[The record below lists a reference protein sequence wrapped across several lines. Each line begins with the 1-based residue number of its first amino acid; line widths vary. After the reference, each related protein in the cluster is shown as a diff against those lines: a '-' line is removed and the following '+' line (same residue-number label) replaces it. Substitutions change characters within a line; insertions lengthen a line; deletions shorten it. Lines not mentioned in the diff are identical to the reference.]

1 MIPHH
6 HKTQEDPMY
15 RITVQS
21 TPHREFHD
29 EAPNSSPVKTED
41 LLRMG
46 RKMTLHQEEVRL
58 NILKI
63 LYFFLILSSLALEVF
78 VCITWAQTDSY
89 LLLALAGTTSM
100 TIIGSVL
107 GLVGSFVAIGELKAR
122 SQSPAPLRSNTPG
135 QNLLIFS
142 FYFLLYI
149 FSSYLVFGSGALF
162 FQDQSLTFLEAKH
175 SDEAAWASNF
185 SSKGLDEVLDFTS
198 LMITIAGYSCFITNV
213 IIGVSIYY
221 IFVLSSV
228 WEVIHKVLMVICIV
242 LLFLGLGIL
251 YLAGVGELMI
261 KYLDFEE
268 IVPGWVSLAAIL
280 VGALICFSAYQ
291 GYIMAHGEKTP
302 AVRCFIVIQL
312 LVLCS
317 SLIFGI
323 GALMSATH
331 FREKLNTS
339 CYDTLS
345 LIDRD
350 YTPVLGCD
358 QKYREV
364 ARTEAQLTCSKEQ
377 VRAIWETELDSQG
390 VLYGCLNSQCCGSL
404 VASAKSVFD
413 YMGIQA
419 LAAVVIVSVALW
431 GISYLLEKLK
441 KFGVSQNHDKDY
453 RFLLSMILFSVS
465 FALILYTNLRLHPRQ
480 PPHKDALL
488 VVSNGGVVDQ
498 RWLQASECYRGLQ
511 LPAIGDLSLKCP
523 SCDPSK
529 TFVTIST
536 TGGQVYKPEKASVEN
551 LETRVDYWQFA
562 SGKEN
567 NIAKAIAE
575 LTVCP
580 YCPGGSLQ
588 LEVLLAL
595 QDSSTHQQQLANVTF
610 SLSAGSTATQTL
622 VGKVQGEGSS
632 NAPVLVQF
640 GKGCAPVTTTTDA
653 QGRYTLNLPLT
664 SDQSP
669 YSAFI
674 SLPNGLK
681 RVQQVGGIPSS
692 SLPLPTLEQPPSST
706 LFSRLTARVVDCYHG
721 FPLANSTVYLREHS
735 NNMTGPALAVSQT
748 DLDGTALFSS
758 LPAGLYT
765 LVAAA
770 HGYTSDVVDVVMTGG
785 AYLEQALQLGLDNL
799 GPKQARVHL
808 TWSTDMDLDLRAAF
822 QLSADY
828 FCHVYYAETYCGS
841 AKLTKQTKPGLN
853 GEVLLLREMSAGRY
867 LIYVTQYA
875 GSKGLYEKS
884 KAELK
889 VFIPGLSLPL
899 FRLQVPASTTG
910 LPDEYLSYRMWL
922 ALCLDGEQG
931 VQSLLPVHRMVALS
945 SKPDLDGY
953 CEEFYGSGRVTWPGN
968 RTEIVARPRNNPPSG
983 TTLRP

>member
-1 MIPHH
+1 
-6 HKTQEDPMY
+6 MY

-29 EAPNSSPVKTED
+29 EAPNSSPAKKED

-63 LYFFLILSSLALEVF
+63 LYFFLILSSLALEGF

-107 GLVGSFVAIGELKAR
+107 GLIGSFVAIKELKVR
-122 SQSPAPLRSNTPG
+122 PQSPAPLHSNTPG

-185 SSKGLDEVLDFTS
+185 SSKGLSEVLDFTS

-251 YLAGVGELMI
+251 YLAGIGELMI
-261 KYLDFEE
+261 KYLDFED
-268 IVPGWVSLAAIL
+268 IVPGWVSLAAIV
-280 VGALICFSAYQ
+280 VGALICFSAFQ
-291 GYIMAHGEKTP
+291 GYIMAHGEKIP
-302 AVRCFIVIQL
+302 AIRCFILIQM
-312 LVLCS
+312 LVLGT

-358 QKYREV
+358 QKYHEV
-364 ARTEAQLTCSKEQ
+364 ARTEAQLSCPKEQ
-377 VRAIWETELDSQG
+377 VRVLWETELDSQG
-390 VLYGCLNSQCCGSL
+390 VLYGCLNSECCGSL
-404 VASAKSVFD
+404 VASSKSVFD

-419 LAAVVIVSVALW
+419 LAAVIIVSVAFW
-431 GISYLLEKLK
+431 GISYLVEKVK
-441 KFGVSQNHDKDY
+441 KFGVSPNHDKDY
-453 RFLLSMILFSVS
+453 RFLLSMIFFSAA

-480 PPHKDALL
+480 PPHKSALL
-488 VVSNGGVVDQ
+488 VVSNGGVVDPL
-498 RWLQASECYRGLQ
+498 WLQAGECYHGLQ
-511 LPAIGDLSLKCP
+511 LPTFEDFSQKCP
-523 SCDPSK
+523 SCDSSK
-529 TFVTIST
+529 TYITVST
-536 TGGQVYKPEKASVEN
+536 VGGRVYKPEKASVED
-551 LETRVDYWQFA
+551 LETRTDFWQFA
-562 SGKEN
+562 SGKAN
-567 NIAKAIAE
+567 AIDKAIAE

-580 YCPGGSLQ
+580 LCPGTGLQ
-588 LEVLLAL
+588 VEVLVTQ
-595 QDSSTHQQQLANVTF
+595 QDSNNHQQMQLANVTF
-610 SLSAGSTATQTL
+610 TLSAGSTATQTL
-622 VGKVQGEGSS
+622 SGKVQGEGSS
-632 NAPVLVQF
+632 DAPVRAEF
-640 GKGCAPVTTTTDA
+640 GIGCAPVTTTTDS
-653 QGRYTLNLPLT
+653 QGRFTLKLPLT

-669 YSAFI
+669 YAATI
-674 SLPNGLK
+674 LLPNGLK

-692 SLPLPTLEQPPSST
+692 NIPLPTLEKPPTST
-706 LFSRLTARVVDCYHG
+706 LLSRLTVRVVDSYHG
-721 FPLANSTVYLREHS
+721 FPLSNSTVYLRENS
-735 NNMTGPALAVSQT
+735 NNMTGPALAVSQA
-748 DLDGTALFSS
+748 DGEGASLFSS
-758 LPAGLYT
+758 LPTGVYT
-765 LVAAA
+765 LVASANG
-770 HGYTSDVVDVVMTGG
+770 HTSDVVDVTMTGG
-785 AYLEQALQLGLDNL
+785 AYLEQVLQLGLDNL
-799 GPKQARVHL
+799 GRKQARVHL
-808 TWSTDMDLDLRAAF
+808 TWSDSDLDLDLRTAF

-841 AKLTKQTKPGLN
+841 AKLTKQTRPGLN
-853 GEVLLLREMSAGRY
+853 GEVLLLREMSAGQY
-867 LIYVTQYA
+867 LIYVTPYA
-875 GSKGLYEKS
+875 GSKGLTERS
-884 KAELK
+884 KAEIK
-889 VFIPGLSLPL
+889 VYVSGLSLPV
-899 FRLQVPASTTG
+899 FRLQVPSTMGQT
-910 LPDEYLSYRMWL
+910 DEYFSRRMWL
-922 ALCLDGEQG
+922 ALCIDGAQG
-931 VQSLLPVHRMVALS
+931 VQSLLPVHRLVTLS

-953 CEEFYGSGRVTWPGN
+953 CQEFYGPSSVVWPVN
-968 RTEIVARPRNNPPSG
+968 STETVARPRNSPPAG
-983 TTLRP
+983 TILHP